1 MTIPGS
7 DVTLSDTDRR
17 QQLSSLVSFKLSQ
30 TLQSDFDTVVAS
42 RVENNEFEN
51 VGGGGGLRLRTLFW
65 GV

>member
-17 QQLSSLVSFKLSQ
+17 PQLSSLVPFKLSQ
-30 TLQSDFDTVVAS
+30 TLQSDFDTAVAS

-51 VGGGGGLRLRTLFW
+51 VGGGP
-65 GV
+65 

>member
-17 QQLSSLVSFKLSQ
+17 QQLSSLVPFKLSQ
-30 TLQSDFDTVVAS
+30 TLQSDFDTAVAS

-51 VGGGGGLRLRTLFW
+51 VGGGGLDT
-65 GV
+65 

>member
-51 VGGGGGLRLRTLFW
+51 VGGGGGLET
-65 GV
+65 